1 MFYFAATQLYLVLV
15 LQRRNFLYFSKM
27 EKEVFFNEE
36 YITLIKKLKSNQK
49 PQWGVLSA
57 QGMVEHMT
65 DSFGV
70 AWGRIVQPLQ
80 TPVEFLEKAKSFAM
94 SDKPFKPLTKNSLMN
109 ETPASLR
116 HENIKD
122 AVKELENEIF
132 LFTTHYQFNSGAI
145 VTNPFYG
152 DFNYREW
159 LHLLHK
165 HAVHHLK
172 QFLVIN

>member
-1 MFYFAATQLYLVLV
+1 
-15 LQRRNFLYFSKM
+15 M

-36 YITLIKKLKSNQK
+36 YIPLIRKLAADQK

-65 DSFGV
+65 DSFGA
-70 AWGRIVQPLQ
+70 AWGRILEPLQ
-80 TPVEFLEKAKSFAM
+80 TPTEFLEKAKSFAM
-94 SDKPFKPLTKNSLMN
+94 SDKPFKAGTKNSLMS
-109 ETPASLR
+109 ETPAPLR
-116 HENIKD
+116 HANMED

-152 DFNYREW
+152 DFNYNEW

-165 HAVHHLK
+165 HATHHLR
-172 QFLVIN
+172 QFSVIN